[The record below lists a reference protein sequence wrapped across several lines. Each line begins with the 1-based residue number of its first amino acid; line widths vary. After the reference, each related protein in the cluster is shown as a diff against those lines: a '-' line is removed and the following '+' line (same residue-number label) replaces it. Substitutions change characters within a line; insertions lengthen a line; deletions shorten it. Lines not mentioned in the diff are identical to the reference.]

1 MPVQIHPLRFGIN
14 RCYLVQDK
22 GIIMIDGG
30 PTNKLKT
37 FQKLIKHLH
46 INPNDIR
53 DRRSMDFETSEENAV
68 IEVKQI
74 EDGNIGNQ
82 GQV

>member
-30 PTNKLKT
+30 PPNKLKT

-46 INPNDIR
+46 INPNDI
-53 DRRSMDFETSEENAV
+53 SCSWQS
-68 IEVKQI
+68 ISC
-74 EDGNIGNQ
+74 
-82 GQV
+82 

>member
-14 RCYLVQDK
+14 RCYLIQDK

-53 DRRSMDFETSEENAV
+53 LIVLTHGDFDHVGSAKDQEQLHGENFYV
-68 IEVKQI
+68 LF
-74 EDGNIGNQ
+74 
-82 GQV
+82 